1 MQGNGRP
8 HLRKEA
14 QDDLGWERLE
24 RALLARGRRQQRA
37 QLRAAHMLSA
47 GEAAT
52 FSGIPTRTLRRMR
65 ANGQLLALSVHG
77 VMPGVR
83 YPAWQFEPAVMQV
96 LPDILTAFGKNRTWA
111 VHDFLTH
118 SEPLLAGRVPLD
130 EIRADRAAD
139 VLRIL
144 RAAAD
149 LGHGAY

>member
-1 MQGNGRP
+1 MQGNDRP
-8 HLRKEA
+8 HLGEESL
-14 QDDLGWERLE
+14 DDLTSERLE
-24 RALLARGRRQQRA
+24 RTPLARGRRQQRA
-37 QLRAAHMLSA
+37 QLRAADMLSA
-47 GEAAT
+47 REAAT
-52 FSGIPTRTLRRMR
+52 VSGIPARTLRRMR
-65 ANGQLLALSVHG
+65 SGGQLLALSARS

-96 LPDILTAFGKNRTWA
+96 LPNILMAFGKNRMWA
-111 VHDFLTH
+111 ARDFLTY
-118 SEPLLAGRVPLD
+118 SEPLLTGRVPLE